1 MKFSMEHFV
10 PCWPTSLAFINMSLQ
25 CQHNLSSSTQNQIS
39 TTESAVKLQE
49 TAAIFSYPILPMTV
63 HTLQK
68 YNAAPKKYAKIAGRI
83 QLFPLH
89 HQKTKTKQKH
99 SHTPDNGRVR
109 LRRGIKFL
117 VGYHQKKIFPLL
129 FPQASQNVWTK
140 PKALCLSHLFKANI
154 DSILEFL
161 LPSEDCANNQG
172 ILKFLWERRCLEQYS
187 MYGR

>member
-1 MKFSMEHFV
+1 MKFSTEHFV
-10 PCWPTSLAFINMSLQ
+10 PCWPTALAFINMSLQ

-49 TAAIFSYPILPMTV
+49 TAAIFSYPILPMTI

-68 YNAAPKKYAKIAGRI
+68 YNAAPKKHAKFAGRI

-117 VGYHQKKIFPLL
+117 VGYHQKKKSFLCFSLRHHKMFEPNPKLSAFLIFLKPILIL
-129 FPQASQNVWTK
+129 FWNFFYLQKTVQTTK
-140 PKALCLSHLFKANI
+140 VS
-154 DSILEFL
+154 
-161 LPSEDCANNQG
+161 
-172 ILKFLWERRCLEQYS
+172 
-187 MYGR
+187 